1 MSQKENNP
9 KIHTIEQATKDFLI
23 KVKTRIKESTF
34 SRYSFL
40 CERHIIPYFSSINLS
55 NLTDESINGF
65 IYYKLNNG
73 GLNGCQLSPKTVN
86 DIVCLLLQI
95 VKNYCKLEIS
105 VEKPTYKQR
114 DINIFTETEYN
125 KLQTFLSIGIDNK
138 KLGVIV
144 AMLTGVRI
152 GELCALKW
160 ENVNLKTSVINI
172 SKTIQRIKTTDN
184 TEPAKTKIIIDTP
197 KSSASIRT
205 ISLPSILVRKLE
217 CFRSNDNTYLLTNT
231 TDYIE
236 PRIYQRHFKSYLTS
250 CDITD
255 NNFHTIRHTFATMA
269 ISNEMDIKTLSVLLG
284 HTDVSFTMKRYV
296 HPNIE
301 HKRQQMENYAM
312 KFWSDKNN

>member
-284 HTDVSFTMKRYV
+284 HTDVSFTMKR
-296 HPNIE
+296 
-301 HKRQQMENYAM
+301 
-312 KFWSDKNN
+312 